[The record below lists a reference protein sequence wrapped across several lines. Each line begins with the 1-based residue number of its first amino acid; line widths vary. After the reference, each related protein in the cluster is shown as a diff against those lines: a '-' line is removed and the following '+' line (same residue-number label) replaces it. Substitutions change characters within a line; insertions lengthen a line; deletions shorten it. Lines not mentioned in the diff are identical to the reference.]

1 MKKKINNYII
11 KRIDEEYLHTSEVLW
26 NSEIDANIFVAKMM
40 LISAGLLIACYILDV
55 VGIFSVDNYVF
66 FQATVRGCLELVL
79 PAVTCFVLKGRK
91 KWIKSVLMIF
101 FTFAMFRIVSILGY
115 SVTLLV
121 VLPTVISTK
130 YYSRVFTNSICVLS
144 TLLIGLSYFVSIAN
158 GNTID
163 LNYLSLPSGT
173 VLTIEDTFRKT
184 ILNSGFDKMSLWHS
198 FLKQGFLPM
207 FIHYS
212 LTAAVC
218 SSIAYNGRKM
228 IFEEK
233 SQTEKTAKI
242 SADLNLASDI
252 QTNMLPNIF
261 PAFPN
266 RNDFDIY
273 ASMKPAKEVGGD
285 FYDYF
290 MIDED
295 HIAIVIADVS
305 GKGVPA
311 AMFMVI
317 AKTLIKDHTL
327 LGLSPSEVFT
337 KVNNLLC
344 EGNKSGLFVTA
355 WMGVVELSTGEMTY
369 VNAGHNPPVL
379 CHNGKNEYLRSKA
392 GFVLAGLEDFK
403 YKQNTMKLVRGDKI
417 FLYTD
422 GITESQTKDG
432 ELYGEDRLL
441 KCLNNLEHKNV
452 TEAIYAVKSD
462 INEFVEDGDQFD
474 DMTMLAFDY
483 SEKSENKI
491 VERTFKAND
500 KELHNVLAYVEEQLE
515 QHDCSMKDQMMI
527 SVMVEEL
534 FVNIAHYAYPDKE
547 GDAMV
552 GMKFENGIVTIA
564 LQDSGIP
571 FNPLEKEDP
580 DITLSAEDR
589 EIGGL
594 GIFMVKKS
602 MDSVEYKRI
611 HGDNVIIFTKDLKHG
626 KNR

>member
-1 MKKKINNYII
+1 MKKKIDNYII

-26 NSEIDANIFVAKMM
+26 KSEVDANIFVAKIM
-40 LISAGLLIACYILDV
+40 LISAGLLFVCYILDV
-55 VGIFSVDNYVF
+55 VGVFSVKNEIF
-66 FQATVRGCLELVL
+66 FSACIRGGLELVL
-79 PAVTCFVLKGRK
+79 PAVMCFVLKGSK

-101 FTFAMFRIVSILGY
+101 FTFGMFRIISILGY
-115 SVTLLV
+115 SVVLLFVFPV
-121 VLPTVISTK
+121 VVSTK
-130 YYSRVFTNSICVLS
+130 YYSRVFTNSIAFLS
-144 TLLIGLSYFVSIAN
+144 TILAGISYYVAVYN

-163 LNYLSLPSGT
+163 LNYLALPEGT
-173 VLTIEDTFRKT
+173 VLTISGTLRKT
-184 ILNSGFDKMSLWHS
+184 ILALGFDNKVLWS
-198 FLKQGFLPM
+198 NFLKQGFLPM
-207 FIHYS
+207 LIHYGLIAS
-212 LTAAVC
+212 VC
-218 SSIAYNGRKM
+218 SSIAYHGRKM

-233 SQTEKTAKI
+233 SQTEKSAKI

-266 RNDFDIY
+266 RKDFDIY

-290 MIDED
+290 MVDDD
-295 HIAIVIADVS
+295 HLAIVIADVS

-327 LGLSPSEVFT
+327 LGLKPEDVFT

-355 WMGVVELSTGEMTY
+355 WMAVIELSTGEMIY
-369 VNAGHNPPVL
+369 VNAGHNPPVIK
-379 CHNGKNEYLRSKA
+379 HDDKIEYLKSKA
-392 GFVLAGLEDFK
+392 GFVLAGIEDFR
-403 YKQNTMKLVRGDKI
+403 YKQNVMKLDRGDKI

-432 ELYGEDRLL
+432 VLYGEDRLI
-441 KCLNNLEHKNV
+441 KCLNALVNENV

-462 INEFVEDGDQFD
+462 IDEFIKDGEQFD

-483 SEKSENKI
+483 SEKGNNTI
-491 VERTFKAND
+491 VERTFEAND
-500 KELHNVLAYVEEQLE
+500 KELHNVLAYVEEELE
-515 QHDCSMKDQMMI
+515 KHDCPMKDQMMI

-534 FVNIAHYAYPDKE
+534 FINIAHYAYPDKD

-552 GMKFENGIVTIA
+552 GMRFNDGVVTVV

-602 MDSVEYKRI
+602 MDSVEYRRV
-611 HGDNVIIFTKDLKHG
+611 HGDNVIIFSKDLKHE